1 MDQAGFRKGRSTVDH
16 LFMTVMIQEISDE
29 WKIPIW
35 ISAIDF
41 KKTFDSVT
49 HRSLWRSLSKQG
61 VPDGYINLL
70 DKLYTDQVGVVRT
83 DRFSKEFNIEKGV
96 KQGDPLSSLLFNCAS
111 EQLMRTVKQ
120 RWRGKGHGVA
130 LKPNDERLTNLRFA
144 DDILLITQ
152 SLPSITE
159 MITDLSTEAKNIG
172 LHLHPE
178 KTKILHNA
186 WTKVKRQRTVNKVN
200 V

>member
-1 MDQAGFRKGRSTVDH
+1 MHHLNKILDLDDHLHCTQHGFRKGLSCQTQLCATFNYLDKSIDDGH
-16 LFMTVMIQEISDE
+16 TTHALVM
-29 WKIPIW
+29 
-35 ISAIDF
+35 DF
-41 KKTFDSVT
+41 KKAFDSVT
-49 HRSLWRSLSKQG
+49 HRSLWRSLLQQG

-96 KQGDPLSSLLFNCAS
+96 KQGDPLSSLLFNCAA

-152 SLPSITE
+152 SLPSTTE
-159 MITDLSTEAKNIG
+159 MISDLSIEARNIG
-172 LHLHPE
+172 LHLHS
-178 KTKILHNA
+178 
-186 WTKVKRQRTVNKVN
+186 
-200 V
+200 